1 MPTRLIIDTDTA
13 ADDCF
18 AILVGLLHPEAS
30 LEAIT
35 IVAGNVA
42 FDQQVKNALI
52 TLDVAG
58 RGGSVPVFPGSRQ
71 PLLRDWVSA
80 EYVHLDGK
88 GGVSWPESAQRPE
101 REHAVDA
108 LVRLV
113 DANPGELSLVA
124 IGPLTNIAL
133 AVARDPEFARKLRAL
148 YVMGGSNNARGN
160 ITPAAEFNFYVDP
173 EAARI
178 VFRAGFDVT
187 VVTWDLTL
195 RQAVFGRERLGRIRA
210 LDTPLA
216 RFFDVVN
223 GPTLAFDEGVG
234 IPGSTH
240 PDALTC
246 LVAVQPSIVRRTA
259 PYYIDVE
266 TAGEL
271 TRGFS
276 MFDWGVFGRTPNA
289 RVVEEIDAEG
299 FYETIVELLSRQ
311 VPRP

>member
-18 AILVGLLHPEAS
+18 AILVGLLHPEAH

-52 TLDVAG
+52 TLEAAG
-58 RGGSVPVFPGSRQ
+58 RGGSVPVFPGSRR

-88 GGVSWPESAQRPE
+88 GGASWPEPAQAPE

-108 LVRLV
+108 LIRLV

-124 IGPLTNIAL
+124 IGPLTNVAL
-133 AVARDPEFARKLRAL
+133 AVARDPEFARKLGAL

-160 ITPAAEFNFYVDP
+160 ITPAAEYNFYVDP

-178 VFRAGFDVT
+178 VFRAGFEVT

-195 RQAVFGRERLGRIRA
+195 RQAVFGRERLDRIRA
-210 LDTPLA
+210 LGTPLA
-216 RFFDVVN
+216 RFFDIVN
-223 GPTLAFDEGVG
+223 GPTLAFDERVG

-259 PYYIDVE
+259 PYHIDIE
-266 TAGEL
+266 TQGEL
-271 TRGFS
+271 TRGYS
-276 MFDWGVFGRTPNA
+276 VFDWGVFGRPPNA

-299 FYETIVELLSRQ
+299 FYETFVGLLSGGAGR
-311 VPRP
+311 